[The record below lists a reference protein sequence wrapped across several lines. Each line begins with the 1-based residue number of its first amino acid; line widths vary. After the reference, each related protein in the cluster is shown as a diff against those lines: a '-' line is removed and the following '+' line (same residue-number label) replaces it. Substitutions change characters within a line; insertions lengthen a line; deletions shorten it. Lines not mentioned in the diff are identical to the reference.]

1 MTNDLLDL
9 IRTLKLQELKLSLL
23 TDKHQAHLGKEPS
36 LQLRDER
43 RRGIKSF

>member
-9 IRTLKLQELKLSLL
+9 IWLQELKLSLL